1 MKKLNKH
8 QNRLKIRDEKNILR
22 KTYYSQF
29 VALFY
34 IRSTNIKMEKDV
46 TEVLRMLKELQQ
58 LTNGSRL
65 VFSTHCSLSK
75 RNLWQPVLGD
85 LIDNIKY
92 LRIQFEYIRENSTKK
107 NRINSLMFWQQNEI
121 YVHQLEEIYK
131 KLIQLAFQILP
142 KEERLSWK
150 TTICNFYDEIF
161 SLLIPLTV
169 ICRLESD
176 FLEKYSPKIFDK
188 AVLDIIKRI
197 PEDYTLQEAREYEHE
212 YLKLT
217 KYSQESGKKNNF
229 WDSLL
234 YILSGGLSPLPP
246 KLGPSKRSISRKMKD
261 KLTQ

>member
-22 KTYYSQF
+22 RTYYSQF

-34 IRSTNIKMEKDV
+34 IRSTNLKMEKDV
-46 TEVLRMLKELQQ
+46 TEVLRILKELQH
-58 LTNGSRL
+58 LTNRSRL

-75 RNLWQPVLGD
+75 HNLWQSVLED
-85 LIDNIKY
+85 LMDNIKY
-92 LRIQFEYIRENSTKK
+92 LRIQFEYITENSTNK

-121 YVHQLEEIYK
+121 YMHRLEETYK
-131 KLIQLAFQILP
+131 KLIKLAIHVLP
-142 KEERLSWK
+142 KEERLTWK
-150 TTICNFYDEIF
+150 TTICNSHDEIF

-169 ICRLESD
+169 ICKLESD

-188 AVLDIIKRI
+188 AVLDIIERI

-212 YLKLT
+212 YLKST
-217 KYSQESGKKNNF
+217 KYGHESGKKNNF

-246 KLGPSKRSISRKMKD
+246 KISPSRRSVTRKMKD